1 MFFLTKSFI
10 QIAATIS
17 FIAIAA
23 MTKADET
30 PIFSGPYIGASVG
43 YNHIE
48 VDEGKSNW
56 VYSDNTSFLQ
66 TGKNSDSDDA
76 LYALNAGYNWRFDN
90 KVVGLEFDGT
100 KIDGRSKG
108 LASDYSITNGVVTD
122 RLISA
127 TKINALFTARA
138 KFGVVFDKLMVY
150 GTAGL
155 AIAGIDRKITQLNDG
170 KNDYSIDR
178 GTSDSLSK
186 TKFGPALGVGL
197 EYALPENLSLKLQ
210 YLYTDFG
217 NVKYKYSGGFNS
229 LTVNGHQKVG
239 IDNSMLSIGLNYAF

>member
-1 MFFLTKSFI
+1 MFSLTKSFI
-10 QIAATIS
+10 QIAATVA
-17 FIAIAA
+17 FIAFA
-23 MTKADET
+23 TFVKADDNS
-30 PIFSGPYIGASVG
+30 IFNGPYIGASIG
-43 YNHIE
+43 YSHINI
-48 VDEGKSNW
+48 DEGKSNW
-56 VYSDNTSFLQ
+56 IYSDGTSFLQ
-66 TGKNSDSDDA
+66 SGKNSDSDNA

-90 KVVGLEFDGT
+90 KVVGIEFDGT

-122 RLISA
+122 RLISD

-138 KFGVVFDKLMVY
+138 KFGMIFDKLMVY

-155 AIAGIDRKITQLNDG
+155 AIADIDRKITQLNDG

-186 TKFGPALGVGL
+186 TRFGPALGVGL
-197 EYALPENLSLKLQ
+197 EYAFPENLSLKLQ

-217 NVKYKYSGGFNS
+217 NIKYKYAGTWNT
-229 LTVNGHQKVG
+229 LTTTGHQKVG
-239 IDNSMLSIGLNYAF
+239 IDNSMLSIGLNYNF